1 MNEPDP
7 QAARM
12 HVDPPRYGLDAAAT
26 IFRYPPGVRRVADEL
41 TRRLAA
47 STRVVGIPLVPAVDD
62 SERTWRHRELPRLAK
77 RLGLAGIVSFTSA
90 FPLLGPGRRVQVI
103 HELPW
108 RHGVKENAG
117 RGHRLWARQGWRRAS
132 AIVVP
137 SERVLADLADETP
150 RAARIARVIPWG
162 LSAEFGPGALLGSSE
177 EGERL
182 GLDEGERRELGD
194 RELRERLGLD
204 GGGRIDPEES
214 ERLRQLKHDQNERLQ
229 RLGIGEREF
238 LLAAGATRP
247 KKRLDAC
254 LVALAQLGARAPML
268 IVTGEITEALA
279 GDLRLARTLGLE
291 GKLVFLGRVKE
302 ADMALLTRRARAA
315 LSLADSEGFGF
326 GTLEALGSGVPVLVT
341 RGSAQAEL
349 AGEHGIV
356 VDPEDPDGVASA
368 LRGVLGPRN
377 DVEAARRIEHAR
389 GYPWAETVRR
399 LEDLLVSLS

>member
-1 MNEPDP
+1 MRCPAPMNEPDL
-7 QAARM
+7 QAA
-12 HVDPPRYGLDAAAT
+12 HVPVSPPRYGLDAAAT
-26 IFRYPPGVRRVADEL
+26 VFRYPPGVRRVAEEL

-47 STRVVGIPLVPAVDD
+47 SERVVGIPLVPAVDD

-77 RLGLAGIVSFTSA
+77 QLGLAGIVSFTSA

-137 SERVLADLADETP
+137 SERVLADLADDAP

-162 LSAEFGPGALLGSSE
+162 LSEGFGPGAVA
-177 EGERL
+177 
-182 GLDEGERRELGD
+182 DEGDEEKRLELS
-194 RELRERLGLD
+194 ERERLERPKLD
-204 GGGRIDPEES
+204 KGERIQQQ
-214 ERLRQLKHDQNERLQ
+214 RLDENERLQ
-229 RLGIGEREF
+229 RLGLGEREF

-254 LVALAQLGARAPML
+254 LVALAQLGARAPAL
-268 IVTGEITEALA
+268 VVTGEITEALTS
-279 GDLRLARTLGLE
+279 DLRLARTLGLE
-291 GKLVFLGRVKE
+291 GKLVFLGRVDE

-326 GTLEALGSGVPVLVT
+326 GTLEALGSGTPVLVT
-341 RGSAQAEL
+341 PGSAQAEL
-349 AGEHGIV
+349 AGECGLV
-356 VDPEDPDGVASA
+356 VSPEDPDGIAAALRRILEQASGSAAEASA
-368 LRGVLGPRN
+368 RVERARN
-377 DVEAARRIEHAR
+377 YSWET
-389 GYPWAETVRR
+389 TVRR
-399 LEDLLVSLS
+399 LEDLLVSIP